1 MSVWA
6 TGHCCGCGWGGN
18 TGSSTT
24 HCFSFQFGEANYV
37 KWDIWYLYLLWKLF
51 NTLNLNTKS
60 CHTYMFENSF
70 ISILY
75 RCSPYL
81 VSLWDYWLLIH
92 DLFHND
98 FEANWENMKILTV
111 CWVWVLRLWNV
122 LRLDNILHFH
132 SLIHSVKFIVWESG
146 KKGNKQTWSK
156 QKRCK
161 KIIQS
166 LDYLTRYQF

>member
-1 MSVWA
+1 
-6 TGHCCGCGWGGN
+6 
-18 TGSSTT
+18 
-24 HCFSFQFGEANYV
+24 
-37 KWDIWYLYLLWKLF
+37 
-51 NTLNLNTKS
+51 
-60 CHTYMFENSF
+60 MFENSF

-75 RCSPYL
+75 KCSPCL
-81 VSLWDYWLLIH
+81 VCLWDYWLLIH
-92 DLFHND
+92 DLFLND

-161 KIIQS
+161 KINFKIMDTLKRIPNVLWVLQS
-166 LDYLTRYQF
+166 LSPRINTHQFLAQPFCGGTARSCSRLLLEKLCCKL